1 MPRVID
7 CHMSNSTREPMLR
20 TVFTEVCRITGE
32 LASTAPASTPSMVR
46 SLKMLMAG
54 TP

>member
-1 MPRVID
+1 
-7 CHMSNSTREPMLR
+7 MSKSWREPMLR
-20 TVFTEVCRITGE
+20 TVLTEVCRITGE
-32 LASTAPASTPSMVR
+32 LASSAAARTASMVR